1 MTERTHD
8 PRDPSQ
14 LRDEAVR
21 VYDQLSEGGL
31 AIVPLS
37 VAYAI
42 VGCTEA
48 GIRRIFAA
56 KQRSYGKPSGLF
68 GSPAW
73 SEALHVLPAERRAA
87 IRILVEAGLP
97 FSVVAPFDRSHAL
110 LSTVDPFVLEHSSK
124 SGTLDILINA
134 GPFHD
139 ALAVV
144 AMERG
149 RPVFGSSANVS
160 LTGSRYRVA
169 DIDPAV
175 RGACVLEI
183 DHGESQYA
191 NALGRSSTILDFRN
205 FAVIRYGVCF
215 DDLAAVLR
223 DRCGVT
229 LAPDPTV
236 PTSVG
241 QA

>member
-8 PRDPSQ
+8 YRDPSQ

-73 SEALHVLPAERRAA
+73 SEALHVLRRSGGRQSASWSRRGCPSPSWHRSIEAMPCCRRWTHSCWNTPASPER
-87 IRILVEAGLP
+87 
-97 FSVVAPFDRSHAL
+97 
-110 LSTVDPFVLEHSSK
+110 
-124 SGTLDILINA
+124 LIY
-134 GPFHD
+134 
-139 ALAVV
+139 L
-144 AMERG
+144 
-149 RPVFGSSANVS
+149 
-160 LTGSRYRVA
+160 
-169 DIDPAV
+169 
-175 RGACVLEI
+175 
-183 DHGESQYA
+183 
-191 NALGRSSTILDFRN
+191 
-205 FAVIRYGVCF
+205 
-215 DDLAAVLR
+215 
-223 DRCGVT
+223 
-229 LAPDPTV
+229 
-236 PTSVG
+236 
-241 QA
+241 